1 MQYMR
6 SQTRLR
12 RIGPLTIKDY
22 TRSTCQTR
30 PGSPTHP
37 RRCLRRGPY
46 PPIIFVPILRKD
58 FLEPA
63 HPMLAPFNQRPCHY
77 SNRLIIVYR
86 DKHAA
91 HKQPVQQR
99 VWPAPQPK
107 HSLQPVPGDLALLS
121 TTYLTYARLDAQP
134 SIGLARW
141 TAFNKS
147 RTVGRTITEL
157 LTSISKKI
165 LGSEHLTVPFPP
177 SVHQVDC

>member
-1 MQYMR
+1 MR

-30 PGSPTHP
+30 PDLQLILVAVSAVV
-37 RRCLRRGPY
+37 RIL
-46 PPIIFVPILRKD
+46 PIIFVPIPRKD

-63 HPMLAPFNQRPCHY
+63 HPMLAPFNQRPWHY

-134 SIGLARW
+134 SIDLARW